1 MHANHEKR
9 DKSLLGGGV
18 LLIYSIEQMSQQFPA
33 RGIPVY
39 CSWIGN
45 EESIECSIEVY
56 SSGVAKS
63 DINLKQDSHH
73 EYCF

>member
-1 MHANHEKR
+1 M
-9 DKSLLGGGV
+9 
-18 LLIYSIEQMSQQFPA
+18 LLIYSIEQQSQQFPA

-39 CSWIGN
+39 SSWIGK
-45 EESIECSIEVY
+45 EESIECKVY

-63 DINLKQDSHH
+63 DINLKQYSHH